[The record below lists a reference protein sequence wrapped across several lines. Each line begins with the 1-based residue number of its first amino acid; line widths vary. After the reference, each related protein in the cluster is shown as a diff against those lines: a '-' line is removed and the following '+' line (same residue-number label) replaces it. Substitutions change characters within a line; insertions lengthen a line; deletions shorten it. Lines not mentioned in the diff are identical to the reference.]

1 MELLDTLLRHPP
13 GEVAVFANIMHDLG
27 DALQGGDDPPVQRV
41 GQQQADKRG
50 EQNAACQYQ
59 NRDAEKV
66 AN

>member
-1 MELLDTLLRHPP
+1 
-13 GEVAVFANIMHDLG
+13 MHDLG